1 MKYTQIIYAGTFNP
15 YILHDENKAYK
26 FYLLGIKAGI
36 FGVLGDIFSCV
47 GSNLMPL
54 YSTW

>member
-1 MKYTQIIYAGTFNP
+1 MKALTCDWIAHLIHARY
-15 YILHDENKAYK
+15 ENKAYK

-54 YSTW
+54 YST